1 MKGAKAEVALADV
14 LVEVSAAGEGGFG
27 VVEMQGTEVG
37 EADYRVEL
45 GEGGLEG
52 GGGAKVVAGGESVA
66 SVETD
71 ADARFV
77 LDLRDDV
84 ADVLKGQAYD
94 VAACGHVLEDGDH
107 GAGFLVRTIQTFC
120 YARDGFC
127 TRMWSRVSGVE
138 VVELY
143 SKRITTFEVV
153 EEGGIGLFGLIEL
166 CLGKIDEIGAVRE
179 NMLV

>member
-1 MKGAKAEVALADV
+1 
-14 LVEVSAAGEGGFG
+14 
-27 VVEMQGTEVG
+27 MQGAEVG
-37 EADYRVEL
+37 EADYGVEL

-52 GGGAKVVAGGESVA
+52 GGGAKVVAGGEGVA

-84 ADVLKGQAYD
+84 TDVFKGRADD

-107 GAGFLVRTIQTFC
+107 GAGFLVRTIQTFR
-120 YARDGFC
+120 YAGDGFC
-127 TRMWSRVSGVE
+127 TGMRSRVSGVE
-138 VVELY
+138 VVELD
-143 SKRITTFEVV
+143 SERIATFEVV
-153 EEGGIGLFGLIEL
+153 EEGGVGLFGLIGL
-166 CLGKIDEIGAVRE
+166 CLGQIDEIGAVRE